1 MLSIRTP
8 RCRSS
13 RSPTSS
19 AAISSSP
26 RKASA
31 TTTARAPTCGVLSR
45 ILMRR
50 CNTFVAIVMAT
61 GTALSAVALAKA
73 EQGKPANYKGLEIT
87 VSSIER
93 AATVGLRDCPP
104 GSNTVRGLTKPGEEF
119 AIVNLS
125 FRVTPAFK
133 ETIVKKPVL
142 LDASGKTFNTA
153 MSFVDPG
160 ATPEY
165 SCGFAYR
172 VPEGTKLV
180 KIQIDTATL
189 DLTAFDK
196 K

>member
-1 MLSIRTP
+1 MR
-8 RCRSS
+8 
-13 RSPTSS
+13 
-19 AAISSSP
+19 
-26 RKASA
+26 
-31 TTTARAPTCGVLSR
+31 LSR
-45 ILMRR
+45 GLRLGAWGLGLLG
-50 CNTFVAIVMAT
+50 VAT
-61 GTALSAVALAKA
+61 PLLA
-73 EQGKPANYKGLEIT
+73 QSKPANYKGLEIK
-87 VSSIER
+87 VAGVER

-172 VPEGTKLV
+172 VPTGTKLG
-180 KIQIDTATL
+180 KIQIDTTTI
-189 DLTAFDK
+189 DLSAFDK
-196 K
+196 N